1 MERSL
6 ANSPGSS
13 VIGVSSRRRAHCSR
27 ENIRYGLYTCS
38 GARTS
43 MTPPLT
49 CLRRAR
55 PERRSIALARRL
67 LFESGDTGPLL
78 ERGFDFLELHAARF
92 QKHQQMKQQVCAFRD
107 QMVAVLAD
115 GGDHGL
121 HRLLAE
127 LFGAMLRP
135 PVQELAGVR
144 RLPARLGAG
153 IDDAGQIMNRETRHQ
168 LGSIES
174 TRYAWLGKEGQPS
187 RRPVALPSQRV
198 VRDRAA
204 SAARHA
210 PYGPWPHVW

>member
-27 ENIRYGLYTCS
+27 EKIRYGLYACS

-49 CLRRAR
+49 SCVGVR

-67 LFESGDTGPLL
+67 LFQSRHACPLR
-78 ERGFDFLELHAARF
+78 ERGFDFRKLHAARF

-115 GGDHGL
+115 GGDYGL
-121 HRLLAE
+121 HRLLAA

-144 RLPARLGAG
+144 PPPGRLGAG
-153 IDDAGQIMNRETRHQ
+153 IDDAGQLMNRETRHQ

-198 VRDRAA
+198 V
-204 SAARHA
+204 
-210 PYGPWPHVW
+210 